1 MIKNIATRQKESYV
15 TPLTE
20 VLTTNLSCMVCGSTD
35 GEATIDDLTID
46 SSIDVD
52 WLL

>member
-1 MIKNIATRQKESYV
+1 MITHIATEPRKGYES
-15 TPLTE
+15 PLTE
-20 VLTTNLSCMVCGSTD
+20 VLTIGLCSMVCGSLD